1 MLIGIGSV
9 RGVRRGAPFVL
20 GGAQALEAA
29 CLPACL
35 GALPPGWPTTRQRLP
50 QACLDRLK
58 IVKTKQK
65 KQKQKET
72 KITATDPLKDRR
84 NPTSRRG

>member
-65 KQKQKET
+65 KT
-72 KITATDPLKDRR
+72 KTKGDENNSDRPPKR
-84 NPTSRRG
+84 SP